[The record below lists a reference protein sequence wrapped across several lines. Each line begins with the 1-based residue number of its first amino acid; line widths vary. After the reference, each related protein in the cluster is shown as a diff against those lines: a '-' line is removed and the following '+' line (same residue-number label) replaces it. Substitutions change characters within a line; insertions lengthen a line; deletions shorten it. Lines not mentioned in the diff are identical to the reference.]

1 MRTNKMRN
9 SYIKQLV
16 LCAMFV
22 SMIAIGAFITIPIP
36 TIPLTLQDLFVM
48 LAGILLGPKW
58 GALASLIYVVM
69 GLAGLPVFTQG
80 GGIAYVL
87 KPTFGF
93 LIGFSFCSW
102 VTGTITHKSEEP
114 GFKRISIAC
123 LAGIAVLYIFGTS
136 YLYLMNR
143 FYYGNTMAVWPM
155 ILACCIQPLP
165 GDIIKSIIASVIGT
179 RLLPM
184 IRNGVI

>member
-1 MRTNKMRN
+1 MRN

-58 GALASLIYVVM
+58 GALASLIYVMM
-69 GLAGLPVFTQG
+69 GLSGLPVFTQG

-102 VTGTITHKSEEP
+102 VTGTITHKSEQP
-114 GFKRISIAC
+114 GFKRILIAC